1 MKLLVDMPDL
11 PARAFQRVGR
21 NIRPQ
26 GSKGSAPETPDY
38 AAAAEQTAAGNL
50 ENARYATQANRPNQI
65 TPWGNITWDNGS
77 SFDQAGY
84 NSAMDAYNQGMTS
97 GQNPQG
103 GSWQRQQTGSQ
114 AFGDSGSTPTW
125 GEVWVPNGPGSA
137 GGVGASGGGTMP
149 TRDQFTNPG
158 GDNWTSTVT
167 LSPEMQAMLDQQNKL
182 QMGMFGAQDQALTR
196 TNEMMGQG
204 FDTSGMPN
212 WGQAYDPSNAPGY
225 GNVLNPSSL
234 PGYGNVLDMNAGPG
248 FGSVLDMNSMP
259 GYGNVL
265 DMNAM
270 PGFGSVLDPNSL
282 TNQQGTAFSPTGQSL
297 NTYDPNANTNN
308 AAELLMSRM
317 NPDLDR
323 QQEALRGQLANQGVA
338 PGSAAYNQAMSQFGQ
353 QRNDAN
359 TQAQLQGIGL
369 GMQQQGQ
376 QFNQGLQNRNLLSSE
391 QAQQFGQQGYL
402 RENEAALQAQQY
414 GQQNQNQSL
423 YGQLQAQQYG
433 QQNQN
438 QTLAGQLQ
446 AQQYGQQNQNQTL
459 YGQMQGQQFNQQNQN
474 QTLAAALQNQQFGQQ
489 SQNQSMH
496 GQLQNQ
502 QFNQQNQARQQQM
515 QEQAYLR
522 NLPLN
527 ELNALRTGNQVGM
540 PQFGGFS
547 QQATT
552 GGADYTGAAQN
563 QYQAN
568 LASSNAG
575 AAGQSGMMGGL
586 MGIGGGILGGMYGG
600 PQGAMA
606 GSSIGSSMGGMFS
619 DRRLKR
625 NIKQIGKADNGLNIY
640 SYNYVWGG
648 PAQIGYMADEVQ
660 KVSPHAVGDS
670 GGYLTVDY
678 AKV

>member
-1 MKLLVDMPDL
+1 MTLHDMPDL

-21 NIRPQ
+21 NILPQ

-77 SFDQAGY
+77 SFDQSGY
-84 NSAMDAYNQGMTS
+84 NAAMDAYNQGMAS

-103 GSWQRQQTGSQ
+103 GSWQRQRTGSES
-114 AFGDSGSTPTW
+114 FGDSGSTPIW
-125 GEVWVPNGPGSA
+125 GDVWVPNGPGSA
-137 GGVGASGGGTMP
+137 GGATGGGTMP

-182 QMGMFGAQDQALTR
+182 QMGMFGAQDQALGR
-196 TNEMMGQG
+196 VNEMMGQG
-204 FDTSGMPN
+204 FDMSGMPA
-212 WGQAYDPSNAPGY
+212 WGQAYNQANAPGY
-225 GNVLNPSSL
+225 GQVLNQNSLPGFGQVMNMDSMPGYGQVLDQNSL
-234 PGYGNVLDMNAGPG
+234 PGYGQ
-248 FGSVLDMNSMP
+248 
-259 GYGNVL
+259 VL

-270 PGFGSVLDPNSL
+270 PGFGSVLDPSSL
-282 TNQQGTAFSPTGQSL
+282 PQAGNAFNPTGQSL
-297 NTYDPNANTNN
+297 DVYDPNANTNN

-323 QQEALRGQLANQGVA
+323 QQEALRGQLANQGVT
-338 PGSAAYNQAMSQFGQ
+338 PGSAAYNQAMTQFGQ

-369 GMQQQGQ
+369 GMQQQGL
-376 QFNQGLQNRNLLSSE
+376 QFNQGLQNRGLLSSE
-391 QAQQFGQQGYL
+391 QNQQFTQQGYL
-402 RENEAALQAQQY
+402 RDQAAALQGQQY

-459 YGQMQGQQFNQQNQN
+459 AGQLQAQQYGQQNQN
-474 QTLAAALQNQQFGQQ
+474 QTLAAALQNQQFAQ
-489 SQNQSMH
+489 QNQNQGMY

-522 NLPLN
+522 NLPMN

-552 GGADYTGAAQN
+552 GGTDYMGAAQN

-568 LASSNAG
+568 LAQSNAD

-606 GSSIGSSMGGMFS
+606 GGSIGSSMGGMFS

-648 PAQIGYMADEVQ
+648 PAQIGFMADEVQ
-660 KVSPHAVGDS
+660 KISPHAVGQA

-678 AKV
+678 ARA